1 MMTSRVAPVNSA
13 CRAAQRSARVEPSD
27 PSTPTTMRA
36 CPSLPDPFIALLTR
50 SGDGTV
56 DLGDC
61 LWVNVN
67 AAAALCSADDCAR
80 VTVQQRADISE
91 PADRGCATC
100 RLGEAA
106 GRFHFRAHGAG
117 RERPGPQLG
126 GAGAGEGAGRG
137 GAIPF
142 PYSFDVGEQQQGVSA
157 EFLGPQGGGEV
168 LV

>member
-1 MMTSRVAPVNSA
+1 MMASRVAPVNLA
-13 CRAAQRSARVEPSD
+13 CRSAQRRACFEPSD

-56 DLGDC
+56 DLGDR

-67 AAAALCSADDCAR
+67 AAAALCSAYDCAR

-117 RERPGPQLG
+117 RARPGPQL
-126 GAGAGEGAGRG
+126 AGRG
-137 GAIPF
+137 AGGWPRPPGGARRP
-142 PYSFDVGEQQQGVSA
+142 
-157 EFLGPQGGGEV
+157 
-168 LV
+168 